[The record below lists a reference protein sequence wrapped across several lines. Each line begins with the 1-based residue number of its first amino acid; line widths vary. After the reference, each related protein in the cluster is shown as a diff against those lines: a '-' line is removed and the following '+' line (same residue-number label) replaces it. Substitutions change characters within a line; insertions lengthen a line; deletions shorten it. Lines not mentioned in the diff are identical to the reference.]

1 MGPRPPRPKASPS
14 PTPAQTTP
22 PPAAV
27 IRIGTQGWNHAA
39 WVGSFY
45 PPESRAS
52 DFLSIYARAFDT
64 VEVDATLYSAPSAA
78 TLRGWA
84 DRVPADFTFAL
95 KMPQDVTHDRRLR
108 DASLAAGEFFDRVRG
123 LGTRLGPILMQFAP
137 DFGPSELPALAA
149 FLPTVPRDV
158 RVAVEFR
165 HRGWVH
171 DGVLALLAEHN
182 VAFVLTDA
190 RYIPR
195 RVALSLADRPTADFA
210 YIRWLGPDRDLV
222 DHSRVQ
228 VDRSHEIEIW
238 VDAIQRLRTRVNSVF
253 GYVSN
258 HFAGHAPASARM
270 IQERLGQVPVPPER
284 MGDQL
289 LLF

>member
-1 MGPRPPRPKASPS
+1 MGPRPPRSKAPPS
-14 PTPAQTTP
+14 PAPAQSTP
-22 PPAAV
+22 PPAAA
-27 IRIGTQGWNHAA
+27 IRIGTQGWNHTA

-45 PPESRAS
+45 PQDTRAS
-52 DFLSIYARAFDT
+52 DFLSVYARAFDT
-64 VEVDATLYSAPSAA
+64 VEVDATLYSAPSAT

-108 DASLAAGEFFDRVRG
+108 DASLVADEFFDRVRG

-137 DFGPSELPALAA
+137 DFGPSEFPALAA

-158 RVAVEFR
+158 RLAVEFR

-190 RYIPR
+190 RYIPVASHCPWPTGQR
-195 RVALSLADRPTADFA
+195 RISRTSVGWAPTETWSIIPACRLTA
-210 YIRWLGPDRDLV
+210 PTR
-222 DHSRVQ
+222 SR
-228 VDRSHEIEIW
+228 SG
-238 VDAIQRLRTRVNSVF
+238 LRRFN
-253 GYVSN
+253 G
-258 HFAGHAPASARM
+258 
-270 IQERLGQVPVPPER
+270 
-284 MGDQL
+284 
-289 LLF
+289 